1 MTSTWI
7 ERRTRNGEKEYRGRW
22 RTAEGKKPNTPWL
35 PYEGQAQWMAELA
48 LDGQLTLDPAGQPVA
63 PQAPAGKTVASYAA
77 DWLTRAK
84 QTVTHRTW
92 LSYRTRVMNQLAGTS
107 LAGVP
112 IKDVTWQQVE
122 DWRLGLTD
130 GLSASTANHA
140 FMVFSIL
147 FRDAVFHGVAPSAQ
161 PLMKHGRAKGRV
173 RKAWKLTKAEEDT
186 LLAAAAADG
195 PVWFIICLIMLDAG
209 LRFGEASALTVQAI
223 DEDHLEVL
231 HAVDGKRQLGPP
243 KGMNHSGADEDPR
256 RIPLSPRLKA
266 ALKPWVAA
274 AKLKGGRRGLLFPSR
289 DGKPIH
295 TDTWQDHFNGIKAAA
310 FGVDAGDITPHH
322 LRHTFAKKMQLQGL
336 DATDIQYL
344 LGHED
349 LRTTQ
354 KYLGLSKANHDR
366 MLAAIAG

>member
-1 MTSTWI
+1 MAWV
-7 ERRTRNGEKEYRGRW
+7 EHRTRDGIQEFRGRW
-22 RTAEGKKPNTPWL
+22 RAEGRKPATEWL
-35 PYEGQAQWMAELA
+35 PYEGQAKWMAELA
-48 LDGQLTLDPAGQPVA
+48 EQGQLTLDGEGHAQAPKSPAGT
-63 PQAPAGKTVASYAA
+63 TVASHTA
-77 DWLTRAK
+77 DWLARVK
-84 QTVTHRTW
+84 RLKSHRTW
-92 LSYRTRVMNQLAGTS
+92 LSYRGRVISFLAGTP
-107 LAGVP
+107 LAGTP

-122 DWRLGLTD
+122 DWRLAVAD
-130 GLSASTANHA
+130 QVAPSTANHA
-140 FMVFSIL
+140 FSVFSIM
-147 FRDAVFHGVAPSAQ
+147 FRDAVFHGVVPSPQ
-161 PLMKHGRAKGRV
+161 PVMKHDPVKGKV
-173 RKAWKLTKAEEDT
+173 RKAWKLTGPEEAD

-195 PVWFIICLIMLDAG
+195 PVWHILCLIMLDAG

-231 HAVDGKRQLGPP
+231 HAVDGKRQLAAP

-274 AKLKGGRRGLLFPSR
+274 AKLKGGRRALLFPSR
-289 DGKPIH
+289 TGQPIH
-295 TDTWQDHFNGIKAAA
+295 TDTWQDHFNTIKAEA

-336 DATDIQYL
+336 DVTDIQYL

-354 KYLGLSKANHDR
+354 TYLGLSKANHDR
-366 MLAAIAG
+366 MAAAIAG